1 MKNILLA
8 STALVAFA
16 GAAAAEVSFSGEAVL
31 GYNHEIEGGAYAS
44 VDLDVDYSQELDN
57 GLTAAASFG
66 FGVVDTDNTAT
77 GIESTVGLDAGD
89 AEFSL
94 SADAW
99 SLNVG
104 IDGGT
109 DDATEVVWDGVS
121 NMGNDSFYESADD
134 NDEDVVRVEAALGA
148 AEVVVAYNIDTED
161 FDAGVTA
168 EFGDI
173 SVGAVYEEVGAETNF
188 GLFGSATFAGAT
200 VDFAHSSVYDS
211 TSTDNETST
220 GVEVTYPVGDVS
232 VSAFYVS
239 ESDIDDSYGLTGK
252 YSANG
257 LAVKAFYHDGGDEDY
272 GIEIGYDVSDVLSVY
287 AGLSEVDGEYVGV
300 EYDLGGGASLLASY
314 GADDFGSNADSND
327 EIGPQEY
334 NEGLT
339 VELTLAF

>member
-16 GAAAAEVSFSGEAVL
+16 GAAAADVSFSGEAVL
-31 GYNHEIEGGAYAS
+31 GYNDEEQGGAYAS
-44 VDLDVDYSQELDN
+44 IDLDVAYSQELDN

-66 FGVVDTDNTAT
+66 FGVADDFDTDD
-77 GIESTVGLDAGD
+77 LDAGD

-94 SADAW
+94 SADVW

-104 IDGGT
+104 INGGT

-121 NMGNDSFYESADD
+121 NMDNDSFYESADD
-134 NDEDVVRVEAALGA
+134 NDEDVVRVEATLGA
-148 AEVVVAYNIDTED
+148 AEVVVAYNVDTEE
-161 FDAGVTA
+161 FDAGVTG

-173 SVGAVYEEVGAETNF
+173 SVGAVYEENGADTNF

-200 VDFAHSSVYDS
+200 VDFAHSDVAG
-211 TSTDNETST
+211 ETST

-239 ESDIDDSYGLTGK
+239 QSNVDDNYGLTAK

-257 LAVKAFYHDGGDEDY
+257 LGLKAFYHDGNDEDM
-272 GIEIGYDVSDVLSVY
+272 GIEVSYDVSDVLSVY
-287 AGLSEVDGEYVGV
+287 AGSSDDDGSYVGV
-300 EYDLGGGASLLASY
+300 EYDLGGGASVFASY
-314 GADDFGSNADSND
+314 GDDAGND

-334 NEGLT
+334 NDGIT